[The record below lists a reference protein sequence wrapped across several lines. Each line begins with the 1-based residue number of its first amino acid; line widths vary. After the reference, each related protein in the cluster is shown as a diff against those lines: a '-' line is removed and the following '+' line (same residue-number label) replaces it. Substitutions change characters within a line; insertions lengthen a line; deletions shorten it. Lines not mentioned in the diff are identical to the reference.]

1 MVDSKGWKS
10 RRKGDKAEAGH
21 PGPAAGQN
29 RLLSWDH
36 HTRPTY
42 TELPGLQG
50 HDRAHRAAKEEQALS
65 LRLGH
70 SQPTGL
76 RTGPFPQNLRANS
89 S

>member
-50 HDRAHRAAKEEQALS
+50 HDRAHRAATGRAGPEPQARTLTA
-65 LRLGH
+65 
-70 SQPTGL
+70 TG
-76 RTGPFPQNLRANS
+76 TQNWAFPPELEG
-89 S
+89 